1 MEKVLCSE
9 RVCRLMVLSMRQV
22 KPFHKNENG
31 LTLSDVGISFKSN
44 DILQNCGSFFLSLN
58 LLS

>member
-22 KPFHKNENG
+22 KPFRKNENG

-44 DILQNCGSFFLSLN
+44 DILQNCGPFFLSLN
-58 LLS
+58 LFS